1 MPLLGALIA
10 SLFGGIAS
18 MIGLFW
24 AKKIS
29 VTVLAVGAFA
39 LALAA
44 LMTMFNALVA
54 PLLAEMFSTSL
65 GQFIGLAFPP
75 IAGTCLASMA
85 TCWGGCALY
94 KLKIQAVK
102 MSASA

>member
-1 MPLLGALIA
+1 MPLLAG
-10 SLFGGIAS
+10 LFGLLMGGMAS
-18 MIGLFW
+18 MIALFW

-29 VTVLAVGAFA
+29 VAVLAIAGFA

-44 LMTMFNALVA
+44 LMIVFNALVT
-54 PLLAEMFSTSL
+54 PLVAAMFSTQY

-75 IAGTCLASMA
+75 MAGTCLTAIA
-85 TCWGGCALY
+85 ACWSACALY
-94 KLKIQAVK
+94 KLKVQSIK